1 MVIADHLE
9 EIMTQEGSLADD
21 DLRVLFK
28 RIHGIDF
35 QRAEREGF
43 EERRSAIEDLFA
55 DAGID
60 IDLGDL
66 EPGMSEA
73 VIAAKIAEMAGS
85 IQEKIKNEEDKMHR
99 PGQGRTRQLAKEE
112 RMRQAEEV
120 RSKSIASIYKQL
132 AKALHPDLEPDD
144 ERRRRK
150 VVAGLGNSRRD
161 HFAPF
166 WRDDPADVNLPAF
179 GHELKQMPGDRA
191 ASQGARIGDFKQSL
205 ALFPELPCFL
215 ASRTGRFSRG
225 PVSVVP
231 RQRKRHFNRNL
242 SRHGSASAFGELD
255 HRILTAKGHIL
266 CIRQRYGVRNNSF
279 PLLSKSTMDEGGA
292 SSATPLSFT

>member
-73 VIAAKIAEMAGS
+73 AIAAKIAEMAGR
-85 IQEKIKNEEDKMHR
+85 IEEKIKNEEDKMHR

-132 AKALHPDLEPDD
+132 AKALIPISS
-144 ERRRRK
+144 RMTS
-150 VVAGLGNSRRD
+150 AGGARS
-161 HFAPF
+161 
-166 WRDDPADVNLPAF
+166 LPA
-179 GHELKQMPGDRA
+179 LAIA
-191 ASQGARIGDFKQSL
+191 AAIILRRSGGMI
-205 ALFPELPCFL
+205 LPMSIC
-215 ASRTGRFSRG
+215 R
-225 PVSVVP
+225 P
-231 RQRKRHFNRNL
+231 
-242 SRHGSASAFGELD
+242 SAMS
-255 HRILTAKGHIL
+255 
-266 CIRQRYGVRNNSF
+266 
-279 PLLSKSTMDEGGA
+279 
-292 SSATPLSFT
+292 